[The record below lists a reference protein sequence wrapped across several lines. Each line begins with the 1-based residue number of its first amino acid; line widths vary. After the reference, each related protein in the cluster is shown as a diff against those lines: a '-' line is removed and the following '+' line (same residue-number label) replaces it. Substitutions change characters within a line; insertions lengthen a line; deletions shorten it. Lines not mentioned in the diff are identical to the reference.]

1 MATLADGGVAWLI
14 AAVVLALAELAVP
27 GVYLIFI
34 AAAAA
39 LTGLGALLLP
49 DLGVAGQLAAFVG
62 WSLATVL
69 IGRRWYRDF
78 PVASADPL
86 LNDRVARLI
95 GEVVT
100 VTEPIVDGR
109 GRVRVG
115 DGEWPAQGPDQPAGA
130 RVRIVG
136 GAAGLLTVEPLL
148 ARPLADGTSASDVH
162 VPGD

>member
-115 DGEWPAQGPDQPAGA
+115 DGEWPAQGPDQRAGA